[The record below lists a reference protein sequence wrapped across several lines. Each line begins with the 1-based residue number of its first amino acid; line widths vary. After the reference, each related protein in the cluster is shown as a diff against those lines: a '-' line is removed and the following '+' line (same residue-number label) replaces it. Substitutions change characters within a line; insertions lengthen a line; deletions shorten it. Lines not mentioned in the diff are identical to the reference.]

1 MSEKYDGRTEMFDF
15 FGPKKKAD
23 KIKVLIVDDEPDLV
37 QTLQDRLEMNGYSI
51 ITAGNGKEGL
61 EKAVQ
66 EKPDIVLLDVI
77 MPIMDGLEMLEA
89 LKNHPD
95 GAACGVIM
103 LTARSQ
109 RQDIVRAKTCGIQD
123 YIVKPFD
130 LGELIEKIENVLE
143 RHKAVAR

>member
-1 MSEKYDGRTEMFDF
+1 
-15 FGPKKKAD
+15 
-23 KIKVLIVDDEPDLV
+23 
-37 QTLQDRLEMNGYSI
+37 
-51 ITAGNGKEGL
+51 
-61 EKAVQ
+61 
-66 EKPDIVLLDVI
+66 
-77 MPIMDGLEMLEA
+77 MLEA